1 MIRSQGRY
9 FSEGELKRI
18 LMLLRESDMSLPE
31 IADRMRC
38 SRSAVASIN
47 RKFQVRLYGGRRSQ
61 WSLNCVSTDV
71 QERTTDIPD
80 TRHDDA
86 EDFVRSDS

>member
-1 MIRSQGRY
+1 MIRSQGRH

-18 LMLLRESDMSLPE
+18 VMLLRESEMSLPE

-47 RKFQVRLYGGRRSQ
+47 RKFQVRLYGGHRSQ
-61 WSLNCVSTDV
+61 WSLNGG
-71 QERTTDIPD
+71 TTPEENKTTESQPEAVD
-80 TRHDDA
+80 
-86 EDFVRSDS
+86 EFVRSDC

>member
-1 MIRSQGRY
+1 MFRSQGRH

-18 LMLLRESDMSLPE
+18 VMLLRESEMSLPE

-47 RKFQVRLYGGRRSQ
+47 RKFQVRLYGGHRSQ
-61 WSLNCVSTDV
+61 WSLSDSTTAV
-71 QERTTDIPD
+71 EKNTVESQPE
-80 TRHDDA
+80 A
-86 EDFVRSDS
+86 EAADEFVRSDS